1 MMLRKACPRCRG
13 DLYFDRNDGPV
24 TLNCLQ
30 CGRMFAPNALAPAA
44 GHEPIAIRGAG
55 DERAA

>member
-13 DLYFDRNDGPV
+13 DLYLDRDGPA

-30 CGRMFAPNALAPAA
+30 CGRAFAPSAIAA
-44 GHEPIAIRGAG
+44 AAEREPIAIRSGAG
-55 DERAA
+55 ERAA